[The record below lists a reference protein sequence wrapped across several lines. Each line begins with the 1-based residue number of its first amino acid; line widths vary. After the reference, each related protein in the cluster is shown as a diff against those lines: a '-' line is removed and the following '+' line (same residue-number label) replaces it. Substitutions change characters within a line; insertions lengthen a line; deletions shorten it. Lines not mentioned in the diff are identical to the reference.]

1 VVDFDDLPS
10 TRWSSP
16 PLTTV
21 YQPLAEMGALAA
33 RTVLRLVRG
42 ERLEVPRLELA
53 TRLVVRESTA
63 PPRAAR

>member
-1 VVDFDDLPS
+1 VVGFADLPS
-10 TRWSSP
+10 TRCSSP